1 MTDEVKKLMEQA
13 TEAAEVPFEPPL
25 LGKTYLAKMRRD
37 VLAQT
42 RFFREMDARGLRI
55 SGGEAVCANLL
66 RAIDNYVR
74 VVTAK
79 QTDPEPS
86 PEEWWASVLEEASKR
101 SE

>member
-1 MTDEVKKLMEQA
+1 MTVK
-13 TEAAEVPFEPPL
+13 
-25 LGKTYLAKMRRD
+25 
-37 VLAQT
+37 
-42 RFFREMDARGLRI
+42 
-55 SGGEAVCANLL
+55 